1 MYKTNLN
8 CGVLKED
15 LNFLLK
21 QNLVEERII
30 GNFKVYA
37 VTQRGINVLKYFQK
51 LKLAL
56 IVEEI

>member
-8 CGVLKED
+8 CCVLKED

-30 GNFKVYA
+30 GNSKVYE
-37 VTQRGINVLKYFQK
+37 VTQKGINVLKYFQK

-56 IVEEI
+56 ILEEI

>member
-21 QNLVEERII
+21 QDLIEERII
-30 GNFKVYA
+30 RNSKVFA
-37 VTQRGINVLKYFQK
+37 ATQRGINVLKYFQK
-51 LKLAL
+51 LKLTLMA
-56 IVEEI
+56 E

>member
-30 GNFKVYA
+30 GNSKVYE
-37 VTQRGINVLKYFQK
+37 VTQKGINVLKYFQK

-56 IVEEI
+56 ILEEI